1 MTSMK
6 AHKYIRN
13 IVLSMVLIV
22 CLIPLIQAQ
31 EQENKPPERPV
42 RSMFES
48 NWILDNQTV
57 IVPVEGTFEMDILH
71 RFGTWDN
78 GYDDFFGIYAPS
90 NIRLGFSKVI
100 RPNLQLGLGLTKNKN
115 LWDFNLKYALIQ
127 QTRSGSTPLSLTA
140 YVNMA
145 IDTRDEKFFVN
156 GTDRYS
162 YFYQL
167 MMARKFSDKVS
178 MQVSGNLTHF
188 NAVEGFINDANEVEG
203 IMNNDH
209 ISASWNMRYR
219 LTDISSMLFGYDLPI
234 TSHPQIDPASNLS
247 LGIEFVTSSHAFQL
261 FIGNYQ
267 GIVPQYNH
275 FENQNSFGDNEIL
288 LGFNMTRL
296 WN

>member
-1 MTSMK
+1 MK
-6 AHKYIRN
+6 AQIYIR
-13 IVLSMVLIV
+13 ISVLLTVLLFGMIT
-22 CLIPLIQAQ
+22 CLQAQ
-31 EQENKPPERPV
+31 EQDSKPPERPV
-42 RSMFES
+42 SSMFES

-78 GYDDFFGIYAPS
+78 GYDNFFGIYAPS

-127 QTRSGSTPLSLTA
+127 QTRSGSTPLSMTFYA
-140 YVNMA
+140 NMA
-145 IDTRDEKFFVN
+145 IDTRNEKFFVK
-156 GTDRYS
+156 GSDRYT

-178 MQVSGNLTHF
+178 MQFSGNFTHF

-203 IMNNDH
+203 VMNNDH
-209 ISASWNMRYR
+209 ISASWNMKYR
-219 LTDISSMLFGYDLPI
+219 LGDISSLLFGYDLPI
-234 TSHPQIDPASNLS
+234 TSHAQVDPASNLS
-247 LGIEFVTSSHAFQL
+247 IGIEFVTSSHAFQI

-275 FENQNSFGDNEIL
+275 FENQNSFGSNEIL